1 MAPPTLTNW
10 LLGLVSALLALLIA
24 VAGWQFRS
32 MDSRLESMAASAVS
46 LSVNSAVLNEQMRVV
61 VLRLDRLDVVLGRGP

>member
-46 LSVNSAVLNEQMRVV
+46 LSVNSAVLNEQMRMV
-61 VLRLDRLDVVLGRGP
+61 VLRLDRLDVLLVKRP

>member
-24 VAGWQFRS
+24 VVGWQFRS

-46 LSVNSAVLNEQMRVV
+46 LSVNSAVLNEQMRMV
-61 VLRLDRLDVVLGRGP
+61 VLRLDRLDVLLVKRP